1 MTLFR
6 PKMASLRNT
15 RSPSDRIG
23 LAFGACAAAIALST
37 TSPLAAQ
44 DSVAPPSLEDL
55 IPDEAVENSDDWA
68 RRGTDDPGAS
78 ETDVPAGPDLEAPIA
93 ELPGMSVAWPE
104 DIELNPL
111 QPLEPEQDIEFAQ
124 LLEDAPQIAV
134 DEAELEELSSTLVL
148 GFPQKEPPFSQR
160 GDFVD
165 RFEALSTI
173 EELGGG
179 DENVAQLA
187 ARAREDE
194 ELLGNLLRVYGYYDG
209 EIIRTI
215 GTRDAGEDAAVQ
227 RPRVRFDIV
236 PGPRYKVGVVDLGE
250 LGTASDAVSLRRSF
264 GIETGDYLQSDTI
277 IAERF
282 DLDRALGES
291 GYAFAEIDEPE
302 LLIDHERVEGDLT
315 MPVRPNGKY
324 VFGEV
329 ISSDEAF
336 LSSRHL
342 ANIARFDPG
351 DVYQRSLEFDLRRAV
366 TATGLVSTAGVE
378 VREVEPPQ
386 GDEPGVVA
394 IDVTMERAKLR
405 TISGAIGYGSEEGV
419 RIQAS
424 WEHRNLFP
432 PEGALR
438 LRSILGTREQ
448 LAGITFRKNNFGGRD
463 KVLTVDAYA
472 SSVDTVAYDARTVAL
487 TGTYERTSTLL
498 FQKPLA
504 WGIGAEVL
512 ATDERNRIVDG
523 IARPRQTYFV
533 GALFGRA
540 TLDTS
545 DSLLDPTRGYRVT
558 GFLAPETSRTRGQQY
573 YYLRNRVDASYYQS
587 IGDRTILAARAA
599 FASIQGADLI
609 GVAPSRRLYAGGGGS
624 VRGYGYQAIG
634 PKNEFMEPI
643 GGRSLVE
650 ASIEARIGTGFL
662 DGAVS
667 VVPFFD
673 LGSVSTSAT
682 PDFGEIKMGAGL
694 GLRYTTG
701 FGPIRFDV
709 GIPLNPEP
717 EDSAVGVYISL
728 GQAF

>member
-1 MTLFR
+1 M
-6 PKMASLRNT
+6 
-15 RSPSDRIG
+15 
-23 LAFGACAAAIALST
+23 
-37 TSPLAAQ
+37 
-44 DSVAPPSLEDL
+44 
-55 IPDEAVENSDDWA
+55 
-68 RRGTDDPGAS
+68 
-78 ETDVPAGPDLEAPIA
+78 PAGPELEAPIA
-93 ELPGMSVAWPE
+93 DLPGMSVAWPE
-104 DIELNPL
+104 DIELDPL
-111 QPLEPEQDIEFAQ
+111 EPLEPEQDIEFAQ
-124 LLEDAPQIAV
+124 LLEDAPQIAF
-134 DEAELEELSSTLVL
+134 DEAETEDLSSTLAL
-148 GFPQKEPPFSQR
+148 GFPQKEPPFSER
-160 GDFVD
+160 RDFVD

-173 EELGGG
+173 EELGDG
-179 DENVAQLA
+179 DGNVAQLA

-209 EIIRTI
+209 EITRTI
-215 GTRDAGEDAAVQ
+215 GTRNAGENVATQ

-236 PGPRYKVGVVDLGE
+236 PGPRYKVGAIDLGE
-250 LGTASDAVSLRRSF
+250 LDAAVDAVSLRDSF

-282 DLDRALGES
+282 NLDRAMGES

-329 ISSDEAF
+329 VSSDETF

-342 ANIARFDPG
+342 ASIARFDPG

-366 TATGLVSTAGVE
+366 TATGLVSTVGVE

-394 IDVTMERAKLR
+394 MDVTMERAKLR

-472 SSVDTVAYDARTVAL
+472 SSIDTVAYDARTVAL

-504 WGIGAEVL
+504 WGVGAEIL

-540 TLDTS
+540 TIDTS

-587 IGDRTILAARAA
+587 VGERTILAARAA
-599 FASIQGADLI
+599 FASIQGAELI

-643 GGRSLVE
+643 GGRSLFWPR
-650 ASIEARIGTGFL
+650 SR
-662 DGAVS
+662 
-667 VVPFFD
+667 
-673 LGSVSTSAT
+673 
-682 PDFGEIKMGAGL
+682 
-694 GLRYTTG
+694 
-701 FGPIRFDV
+701 
-709 GIPLNPEP
+709 PE
-717 EDSAVGVYISL
+717 
-728 GQAF
+728 

>member
-1 MTLFR
+1 M
-6 PKMASLRNT
+6 
-15 RSPSDRIG
+15 
-23 LAFGACAAAIALST
+23 
-37 TSPLAAQ
+37 
-44 DSVAPPSLEDL
+44 
-55 IPDEAVENSDDWA
+55 
-68 RRGTDDPGAS
+68 
-78 ETDVPAGPDLEAPIA
+78 PAGPELEAPIA
-93 ELPGMSVAWPE
+93 DLPGMSVAWPE
-104 DIELNPL
+104 DIELDPL
-111 QPLEPEQDIEFAQ
+111 EPLEPEQDIEFAQ
-124 LLEDAPQIAV
+124 LLEDAPQIAF
-134 DEAELEELSSTLVL
+134 DEAETEDLSSTLAL
-148 GFPQKEPPFSQR
+148 GFPQKEPPFSER
-160 GDFVD
+160 RDFVD

-173 EELGGG
+173 EELGDG
-179 DENVAQLA
+179 DGNVAQLA

-209 EIIRTI
+209 EITRTI
-215 GTRDAGEDAAVQ
+215 GTRNAGENVATQ

-236 PGPRYKVGVVDLGE
+236 PGPRYKVGAIDLGE
-250 LGTASDAVSLRRSF
+250 LDAAVDAVSLRDSF

-282 DLDRALGES
+282 NLDRAMGES

-329 ISSDEAF
+329 VSSDETF

-342 ANIARFDPG
+342 ASIARFDPG

-366 TATGLVSTAGVE
+366 TATGLVSTVGVE

-394 IDVTMERAKLR
+394 MDVTMERAKLR

-472 SSVDTVAYDARTVAL
+472 SSIDTVAYDARTVAL

-558 GFLAPETSRTRGQQY
+558 GFLAPETSRTQGQQY

>member
-1 MTLFR
+1 M
-6 PKMASLRNT
+6 
-15 RSPSDRIG
+15 
-23 LAFGACAAAIALST
+23 
-37 TSPLAAQ
+37 
-44 DSVAPPSLEDL
+44 
-55 IPDEAVENSDDWA
+55 
-68 RRGTDDPGAS
+68 
-78 ETDVPAGPDLEAPIA
+78 EAPIA